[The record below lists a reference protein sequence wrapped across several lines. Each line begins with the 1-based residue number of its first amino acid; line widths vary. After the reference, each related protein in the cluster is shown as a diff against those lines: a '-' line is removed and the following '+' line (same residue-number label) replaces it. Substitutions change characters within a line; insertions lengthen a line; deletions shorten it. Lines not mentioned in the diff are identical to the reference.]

1 MVNLMRATSAAVE
14 RRPAWR
20 PREGGV
26 DYFMSYAEI
35 WKFIKPYKYLI
46 VETVASL
53 IIFTNLGLVM
63 PWILKLI
70 IDRALGSSDLGY
82 LFLLLGVIA
91 MVYAVREVFFYIS
104 HYLAFYVAQRILF
117 DVRSR
122 LFKHIQSLSLRFY
135 QEYRTGK
142 LISNIL
148 TDVSTLQQMIS
159 ASMVN
164 LVVNIFMIAFI
175 LSVLFLI
182 NTKLALICLFLAPLH
197 FINFN
202 YFKNTITKDSK
213 ILREKMSEIS
223 ANLAET
229 LNGVKIVKSFSKE
242 RAESREFVA
251 QLRPTFDMTI
261 NINMKGVYCW
271 IVAEVIG
278 VVYLVVAL
286 GLGGAMVARGEMT
299 IGSFVAFY
307 SYLGMLTGPINA
319 ISGLSTIISEGY
331 TSGARI
337 FRLLTTVPEI
347 TEDDEP
353 IRIERARGEVQF
365 DNICFG
371 YNGKPILKNFS
382 LKVEPGRKVALV
394 GPSGSGKSTIA
405 SLLLRFYDVNSGS
418 VKLDGTDI
426 RSYTLASYR
435 NNVGIVLQDS
445 FLFSGTIEDNIRYGK
460 EDATKEEVIEA
471 AKKANAHE
479 FIMSLENQYKSE
491 VGENGVTLSG
501 GQKQR
506 IAIARTILRN
516 PSVLVLDEATSA
528 LDSVSEAAV
537 QEALDN
543 LMQDKTTIIIAH
555 RLSTVRNADQIVVLK
570 DGRVSQI
577 GRHGDLM
584 RKDGIYRDLYTLQR
598 RADDEGEPEP
608 LPLAA

>member
-1 MVNLMRATSAAVE
+1 
-14 RRPAWR
+14 
-20 PREGGV
+20 
-26 DYFMSYAEI
+26 MSYTQV
-35 WKFIKPYKYLI
+35 WRFIKPYKSLI
-46 VETVASL
+46 VEAMASL

-70 IDRALGSSDLGY
+70 IDKALGSSDLGY
-82 LFLLLGVIA
+82 LFLLLGVIV
-91 MVYAVREVFFYIS
+91 MVYCVREVFFYIS
-104 HYLAFYVAQRILF
+104 HYLAFYLAQRILF
-117 DVRSR
+117 DIRAR

-159 ASMVN
+159 AALVN

-175 LSVLFLI
+175 LCVLFLI
-182 NTKLALICLFLAPLH
+182 NTKLALICLLLAPLH
-197 FINFN
+197 YLNFN
-202 YFKNTITKDSK
+202 YFKNTITKDSML
-213 ILREKMSEIS
+213 LREKMSEIS

-242 RAESREFVA
+242 RAESRDFVA
-251 QLRPTFDMTI
+251 QLRPTVDMAI

-271 IVAEVIG
+271 IVAEIIG
-278 VVYLVVAL
+278 VAYLVLAI
-286 GLGGAMVARGEMT
+286 GLGGAMVARGEMS

-319 ISGLSTIISEGY
+319 ISGLSTIISDGC

-337 FRLLTTVPEI
+337 MRLLTTVPEI
-347 TEDDEP
+347 TESANPVRLEKAKG
-353 IRIERARGEVQF
+353 RVVF
-365 DNICFG
+365 DKITFG

-382 LKVEPGRKVALV
+382 LTVEPGRKVALV

-405 SLLLRFYDVNSGS
+405 SLLLRFYDVNAGS
-418 VKLDGTDI
+418 VKLDGRDI
-426 RSYTLASYR
+426 RDFTLASYR
-435 NNVGIVLQDS
+435 NSIGIVLQDS
-445 FLFSGTIEDNIRYGK
+445 FLFSGSIEENIRYGK
-460 EDATKEEVIEA
+460 EEATMEEVIAA

-479 FIMSLENQYKSE
+479 FISELEKGYKSE

-555 RLSTVRNADQIVVLK
+555 RLSTVRNADCIVVLK
-570 DGRVSQI
+570 DGSVSQT
-577 GRHGDLM
+577 GNHDELM
-584 RKDGIYRDLYTLQR
+584 ARDGIYRDLYTRQR
-598 RADDEGEPEP
+598 RVETRGESDGSRESEERHTIP
-608 LPLAA
+608 LPIAA